1 MITFKISDIP
11 MGKSTQEIHFSA
23 DDISLD
29 TLPFEQGYLEIDFER
44 MHASIKVDFLVEG
57 SAQLICD
64 RSLETFEFPISKSY
78 SVIFRVE
85 HDQDEEDERTASRK
99 LDLNKNLIDLSDIV
113 RETIMLEVPIK
124 KLHPRYFDEEGNPT
138 QYEVQ
143 FGDEKNTEEDSRW
156 EALKKLN
163 QPKTDS

>member
-11 MGKSTQEIHFSA
+11 MGKSSQEITFSA

-29 TLPFEQGYLEIDFER
+29 ALPFVEGFLEMDFER
-44 MHASIKVDFLVEG
+44 LHASIKVDFLVEG

-64 RSLETFEFPISKSY
+64 RSLESFEFPISKSY

-85 HDQDEEDERTASRK
+85 HDGDEEDEFTASRK
-99 LDLNKNLIDLSDIV
+99 LDLNKNLIDLSDLI
-113 RETIMLEVPIK
+113 RETIMLEIPIK
-124 KLHPRYFDEEGNPT
+124 KLHPRFFDEDGNPT
-138 QYEVQ
+138 QYEAN
-143 FGDEKNTEEDSRW
+143 FGAVEHAEDDSRW